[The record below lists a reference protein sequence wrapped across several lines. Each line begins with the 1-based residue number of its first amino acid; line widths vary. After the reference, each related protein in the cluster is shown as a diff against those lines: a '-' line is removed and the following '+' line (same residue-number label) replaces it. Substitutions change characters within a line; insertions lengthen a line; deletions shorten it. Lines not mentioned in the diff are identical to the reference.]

1 MLGQRE
7 EGLNCLAEASN
18 IIETTQERID
28 EAESHRL
35 RGELLNAS
43 GDRSAAERSYRQ
55 AIAIAERQSARLFE
69 LRTVTDR
76 ARFMRERGRLSEAYE
91 LLAPTYAWL
100 TERFDAADLKNAKA
114 LLDELV

>member
-55 AIAIAERQSARLFE
+55 AIAMPSG
-69 LRTVTDR
+69 R
-76 ARFMRERGRLSEAYE
+76 AQGYSNC
-91 LLAPTYAWL
+91 AP
-100 TERFDAADLKNAKA
+100 
-114 LLDELV
+114 